1 MIKVIILFF
10 SFYFW
15 LPEFLLSYSP
25 IFLFSPPVPVAG
37 WGSIMFSLW
46 ILGGF
51 ILLALGITGEYIA
64 KIYMEV
70 KARPRYIIETTI

>member
-1 MIKVIILFF
+1 M
-10 SFYFW
+10 
-15 LPEFLLSYSP
+15 
-25 IFLFSPPVPVAG
+25 
-37 WGSIMFSLW
+37 MCSLW

-70 KARPRYIIETTI
+70 KARQRYIVETTL